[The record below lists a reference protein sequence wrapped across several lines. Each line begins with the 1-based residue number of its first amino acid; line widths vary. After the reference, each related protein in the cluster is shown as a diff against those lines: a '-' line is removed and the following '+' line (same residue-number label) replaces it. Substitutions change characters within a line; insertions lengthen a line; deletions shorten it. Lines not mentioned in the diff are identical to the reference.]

1 MNETWLLEGISR
13 LIPLVLS
20 LTVHEWA
27 HAYSARKLGDDTAE
41 RQGRLTLN
49 PVAHI
54 DPIGTILMPLLSPIP
69 FGWAKPVP
77 FDPARFTRKLQMRT
91 SVMIVAAAGPFAN
104 LVLALICIVTLGLL
118 LRFEVDNEAMYVL
131 LQHGFTLNV
140 ILALFN
146 MLPIRPLDG
155 SSVVDRL
162 IPRSLRPSWDRFSQY
177 GPIVLL
183 ALIVLPYVTGVSL
196 FRWPVLLAWQG
207 FGQPVLSFFAA
218 GS

>member
-1 MNETWLLEGISR
+1 MNETWLLEGIR
-13 LIPLVLS
+13 NLIPLVLS

-54 DPIGTILMPLLSPIP
+54 DPIGTLLLPMLGVP

-77 FDPARFTRKLQMRT
+77 FNPARFIRKFDMRT
-91 SVMIVAAAGPFAN
+91 SIMLVAAAGPFAN
-104 LVLALICIVTLGLL
+104 LMLAVVCIVTLGML
-118 LRFEVDNEAMYVL
+118 LRFEVQNEALIQL

-155 SSVVDRL
+155 SSVLDRFV
-162 IPRSLRPSWDRFSQY
+162 PHSLRPGWERFGQY

-183 ALIVLPYVTGVSL
+183 AIIILPNISGVSL
-196 FRWPVLLAWQG
+196 FRWPLQIAWHG
-207 FGQPVLSFFAA
+207 FGLPVLGFLAS
-218 GS
+218 SS

>member
-1 MNETWLLEGISR
+1 MNETWLLEGIR
-13 LIPLVLS
+13 NLIPLVLS

-49 PVAHI
+49 PVVHI

-77 FDPARFTRKLQMRT
+77 FDPARFTRKLNVRT
-91 SVMIVAAAGPFAN
+91 STMLVAAAGPFAN

-118 LRFEVDNEAMYVL
+118 LRFEVDNKALLEL
-131 LQHGFTLNV
+131 LQYGFTLNV

-155 SSVVDRL
+155 SSVADRL
-162 IPRSLRPSWDRFSQY
+162 IPYRLRPSWERFSQY

-183 ALIVLPYVTGVSL
+183 ALIIVPYVAGVSL
-196 FRWPVLLAWQG
+196 FRWPLELAWNG
-207 FGQPVLSFFAA
+207 FGMPVLGFIAS